1 MTLRLGAAVAALL
14 CAAAIGAT
22 APGSAAAR
30 AGTAS
35 AGDAAQSGAS
45 ERGQAA
51 RRRCRQKARAA
62 RRRCVRVRRCL
73 RRAAG
78 SHRKRLA
85 CRRRAKRLEPPE
97 DPGTDPPSTDPG
109 TDPPPT
115 DPDPESPLVSPTLGR
130 FVSVASREYSLTLSR
145 PVVAAGSVT
154 VELRN
159 PGEDPHDLVISPDDD
174 SHSPLASFGE
184 TASGGMLRKTVTL
197 PAGRYLLWCSLEGHE
212 ALGMHAVLRA
222 E

>member
-1 MTLRLGAAVAALL
+1 MRTAA
-14 CAAAIGAT
+14 
-22 APGSAAAR
+22 P
-30 AGTAS
+30 
-35 AGDAAQSGAS
+35 

-51 RRRCRQKARAA
+51 RRRCRQNARAA
-62 RRRCVRVRRCL
+62 RRRCVRLRRCL

-78 SHRKRLA
+78 SRRKRAA
-85 CRRRAKRLEPPE
+85 CRRRGRKPAPPKTPSTDPPVT
-97 DPGTDPPSTDPG
+97 DPGTGTPPTDPG
-109 TDPPPT
+109 TDP
-115 DPDPESPLVSPTLGR
+115 DSPLLPPTLGK

-145 PVVAAGSVT
+145 PEVAAGSVT
-154 VELRN
+154 VEFRN

-174 SHSPLASFGE
+174 SHSPLVQFGE
-184 TASGGMLRKTVTL
+184 TDSGGMLRKSVTL